1 MQDTHTELHLAT
13 CKSFLKL
20 IFHEVLDKHL
30 VLVNLSS
37 NECMINRQLAG

>member
-20 IFHEVLDKHL
+20 ILHEVLDKH